1 MFPRNVKTIPN
12 VFSPYPR
19 VEEKHISQVYVTIE
33 LKMELFCFFTVGLMV
48 CIFRYLN
55 LSVLLKSATTQNE
68 SKGVETN

>member
-1 MFPRNVKTIPN
+1 MYKLNNDACKII
-12 VFSPYPR
+12 PYPR